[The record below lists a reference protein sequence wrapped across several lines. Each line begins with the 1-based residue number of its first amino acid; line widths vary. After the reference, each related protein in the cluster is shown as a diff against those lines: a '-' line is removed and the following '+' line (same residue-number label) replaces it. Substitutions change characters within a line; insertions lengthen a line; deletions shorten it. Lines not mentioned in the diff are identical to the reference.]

1 MKLIRIIFPIGAVK
15 QGISLSLLTF
25 EQIINE
31 AGYKGLFKILL
42 GLILFWHLYVP
53 VHEFLH
59 VAGCLL
65 GGGEV
70 VSLALKAQYGGL
82 ILQNLFPFVIPESE
96 YAGQLTGFKTPNSW
110 AYAMVD
116 FFPYSI
122 SLFGIPLI
130 AYCRR
135 KRAAVLLGLGII
147 LAFVP
152 FMSIP
157 GDYYEA
163 VSLATTQVAKAINPG
178 LQEGVLVS
186 DDVFR
191 SIKQLREAGNL
202 DWTVAM
208 LIFFGVVLAAYLA
221 FLTLAL
227 QVWISNLF
235 FRLQHETNAK
245 ARH

>member
-1 MKLIRIIFPIGAVK
+1 MNLLRIIIPIEAVK

-31 AGYKGLFKILL
+31 AGYKGLFKVLL

-59 VAGCLL
+59 VAGCIL

-70 VSLALKAQYGGL
+70 ETLTLKPQYGGS
-82 ILQNLFPFVIPESE
+82 ILAKVFSFVNPESE
-96 YAGQLTGFKTPNSW
+96 YAGRLTGFTTPNPW
-110 AYAMVD
+110 AYALVD
-116 FFPYSI
+116 FFPYSL
-122 SLFGIPLI
+122 SLFGMTLI
-130 AYCRR
+130 AYCQR
-135 KRAAVLLGLGII
+135 KRAAVLLGLGFI

-163 VSLATTQVAKAINPG
+163 VSLATSRVAEAVNPG

-191 SIKQLREAGNL
+191 SIKQLWETGNL
-202 DWTVAM
+202 DWTIGM
-208 LIFFGVVLAAYLA
+208 LIFFGIVLAAYLA

-235 FRLQHETNAK
+235 FRPRNGTNAG
-245 ARH
+245 ALH